1 MEIYKVLQAI
11 MDERSMS
18 IPDIARA
25 TGLSDSTIRSIITR
39 KTKTVAL
46 EVAAKL
52 SHGLGLSLEQLNDG
66 LSAANIPVLSPAE
79 HTIIKKYRALDER
92 GKSAVMAVLDHEYS
106 STLGKKADLLSHG
119 A

>member
-11 MDERSMS
+11 MDERDMS

-52 SHGLGLSLEQLNDG
+52 SNGLGLSLEQLNDG
-66 LSAANIPVLSPAE
+66 LSAATVPVLSPEE

-92 GKSAVMAVLDHEYS
+92 GRSAVMAVLNHEYNAS
-106 STLGKKADLLSHG
+106 FGKKDNLLSHG

>member
-11 MDERSMS
+11 MDERKMN
-18 IPDIARA
+18 IPDVARA
-25 TGLSDSTIRSIITR
+25 TGLSDSTVRSIITR

-52 SHGLGLSLEQLNDG
+52 SQGLGLSLEQLNDG
-66 LSAANIPVLSPAE
+66 LSSVPVPVLSGE
-79 HTIIKKYRALDER
+79 EYTIIKKYRALDER
-92 GKSAVMAVLDHEYS
+92 GKSAVLVVLEHEYENIPR
-106 STLGKKADLLSHG
+106 GKADLLSSG

>member
-11 MDERSMS
+11 MDERDMS

-52 SHGLGLSLEQLNDG
+52 SRGLGLSLEQLNDG
-66 LSAANIPVLSPAE
+66 LSASAVPVLSPEE